1 MIDLLKMHMNLEVVT
16 EAEHTRGGKTTLRD
30 YMDKIRSADA
40 TLRVIA
46 ENKRRRAAESSRQYA
61 PPPPRQNTPQRT
73 PTVTPAFQNTRP
85 PPGTTSGGQGKP
97 MTLDQA
103 HALGVCVKCGK
114 PGHIGKV
121 CRSKPMQVRQTAQLE
136 EVPEEVTRETPVYN
150 AASEAVKFL
159 QGLDAHHRQ
168 VLMEQLGAMAQ
179 KDFQPASK

>member
-1 MIDLLKMHMNLEVVT
+1 
-16 EAEHTRGGKTTLRD
+16 
-30 YMDKIRSADA
+30 
-40 TLRVIA
+40 
-46 ENKRRRAAESSRQYA
+46 
-61 PPPPRQNTPQRT
+61 
-73 PTVTPAFQNTRP
+73 
-85 PPGTTSGGQGKP
+85 

-103 HALGVCVKCGK
+103 QALGVCVKCGK